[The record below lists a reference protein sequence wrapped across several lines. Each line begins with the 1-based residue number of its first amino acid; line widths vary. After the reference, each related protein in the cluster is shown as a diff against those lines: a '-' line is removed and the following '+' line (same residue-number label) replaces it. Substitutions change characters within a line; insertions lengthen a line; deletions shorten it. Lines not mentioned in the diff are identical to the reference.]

1 MKQPDCVSI
10 ECIYNDKLR
19 KGLCIGVS
27 QNTHSY
33 GKDVIR
39 QCWVK
44 QRPTPNMRCVT
55 EMQVQMTPMEAVG
68 VGVALIRSSIIG
80 ETMLKRL
87 EATKQEA
94 NRNPREKEN
103 TQNSE

>member
-1 MKQPDCVSI
+1 MKQPECVSI
-10 ECIYNDKLR
+10 ECIYNDKLH

-27 QNTHSY
+27 QNTNSY

-44 QRPTPNMRCVT
+44 QKPTPNMRCIT
-55 EMQVQMTPMEAVG
+55 EMQVQMTPMEAIG

-87 EATKQEA
+87 ETIKMQEA
-94 NRNPREKEN
+94 KKDAEKEAD
-103 TQNSE
+103 T

>member
-10 ECIYNDKLR
+10 ECVYNDKLH
-19 KGLCIGVS
+19 KGLCVGVS
-27 QNTHSY
+27 QNTNSY

-44 QRPTPNMRCVT
+44 QKPTPNMRCIT

-68 VGVALIRSSIIG
+68 IGVALIRSSIVG
-80 ETMLKRL
+80 ESLLKQL
-87 EATKQEA
+87 ESKQEGA
-94 NRNPREKEN
+94 KKNEEEKE
-103 TQNSE
+103 QSKPK

>member
-1 MKQPDCVSI
+1 MKPPECVSI
-10 ECIYNDKLR
+10 ECIYNDKLH

-27 QNTHSY
+27 QNTKSY

-39 QCWVK
+39 QCWVSQK
-44 QRPTPNMRCVT
+44 PTPNMQCIT

-87 EATKQEA
+87 TSKQMET
-94 NRNPREKEN
+94 NTHEKE
-103 TQNSE
+103 SP